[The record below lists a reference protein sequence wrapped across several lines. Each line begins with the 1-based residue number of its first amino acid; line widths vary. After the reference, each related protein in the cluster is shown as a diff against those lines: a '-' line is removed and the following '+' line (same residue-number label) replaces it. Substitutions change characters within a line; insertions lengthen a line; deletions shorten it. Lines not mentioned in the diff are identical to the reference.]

1 MTVKYQIDINNITK
15 TLNGL
20 FRTFEDKDGMLF
32 IPAIADNTDYQ
43 QFKKDIQNG
52 VVLNNA
58 EGNPI
63 TGDALTTFLA
73 TLP

>member
-1 MTVKYQIDINNITK
+1 MYKLPIIFQEQTK
-15 TLNGL
+15 PTCVI
-20 FRTFEDKDGMLF
+20 RSDGAA
-32 IPAIADNTDYQ
+32 IPFDPDNTDYQ

-52 VVLNNA
+52 VVLNDA

-63 TGDALTTFLA
+63 TGTALTTFLN

>member
-1 MTVKYQIDINNITK
+1 MPQQTDSIPVVKRLTD
-15 TLNGL
+15 LS
-20 FRTFEDKDGMLF
+20 F
-32 IPAIADNTDYQ
+32 IIIESTSEPYQ

-52 VVLNNA
+52 LVLNDA

-63 TGDALTTFLA
+63 TGSDLTTFIG